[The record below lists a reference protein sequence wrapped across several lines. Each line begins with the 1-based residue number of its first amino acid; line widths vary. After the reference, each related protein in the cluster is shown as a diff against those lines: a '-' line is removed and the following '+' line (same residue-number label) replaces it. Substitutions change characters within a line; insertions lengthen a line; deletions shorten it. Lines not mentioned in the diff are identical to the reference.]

1 MGEWWRQSRRREGQM
16 VGGVGMG
23 EGQEMIEVEADDV
36 GGGAGEE
43 GALTSCGWGDD
54 Y

>member
-1 MGEWWRQSRRREGQM
+1 M

-43 GALTSCGWGDD
+43 GALTSCGWGYD

>member
-1 MGEWWRQSRRREGQM
+1 M

-23 EGQEMIEVEADDV
+23 EGQEMIEVEAV
-36 GGGAGEE
+36 MGGGEAGEE
-43 GALTSCGWGDD
+43 GALTSCGWGGD

>member
-1 MGEWWRQSRRREGQM
+1 M

-36 GGGAGEE
+36 GGKPERRGRLPAAGGEVITN
-43 GALTSCGWGDD
+43 G
-54 Y
+54 

>member
-1 MGEWWRQSRRREGQM
+1 M

-36 GGGAGEE
+36 GEKPERRGRLPAAGGEVITNG
-43 GALTSCGWGDD
+43 
-54 Y
+54 